1 MSKNK
6 NPVTQKS
13 GLSTNV
19 ILTIVVG
26 VVAVVVIGGVLLFS
40 RGGADNNSANPSGGG
55 NAVAAEILR
64 KPESNVLTS
73 APDSRV
79 TVVEFLD
86 YQCPACHQYYEA
98 LTKQV
103 EKDYAGKITFVVR
116 NFPLNMHP
124 LARPAAQAAE
134 AAALQGKFNEMY
146 HALYDNYD
154 AWALAADGQNVST
167 DEAKARGLFDQYAEQ
182 IGLDLDKFHQDMNS
196 PQVNTK
202 IDADA
207 ADGNKAGVQGTPTI
221 FVNGKEF
228 DAGNVKTYQE
238 LNNAFRS
245 ELDKEL
251 VK

>member
-13 GLSTNV
+13 GLSTNI
-19 ILTIVVG
+19 ILTIVVV
-26 VVAVVVIGGVLLFS
+26 VVAVVVIGGVLLFN
-40 RGGADNNSANPSGGG
+40 RGGADNTSSGSSGGG

-64 KPESNVLTS
+64 KPDSNVLTS
-73 APDSRV
+73 APDDRV

-86 YQCPACHQYYEA
+86 YQCPACHTYYSV

-116 NFPLNMHP
+116 NFPLRMHP

-167 DEAKARGLFDQYAEQ
+167 DEAKARGLFDQYAQQ

-196 PQVNTK
+196 PQVNAK
-202 IDADA
+202 IDADV
-207 ADGNKAGVQGTPTI
+207 ADGNKAGVSGTPTI
-221 FVNGKEF
+221 FINGKQF
-228 DAGNVKTYQE
+228 DQGNIETVEQ
-238 LNNAFRS
+238 LNNAFRG